1 MVFAVAV
8 RAAVN
13 ARFEFKLFVLDIVVD
28 DKRLIELTAADD
40 EKFVGGTPTIRVCD
54 LFMSDRDDWPL
65 ICCKLPR
72 LIGAEIVAMS
82 ILNGLFDDGCCCW

>member
-28 DKRLIELTAADD
+28 DKRLIELTAAADDDDDDD
-40 EKFVGGTPTIRVCD
+40 EEFIGGTPTIRVCD
-54 LFMSDRDDWPL
+54 LFMSDNDD
-65 ICCKLPR
+65 
-72 LIGAEIVAMS
+72 
-82 ILNGLFDDGCCCW
+82 